1 MRERLLIALGLLLFV
16 AAFTYPVW
24 HAAAAPTA
32 KNVANL
38 QMPDKEKQCVAPK
51 DFMRAQH
58 MQLLIEWRE
67 GLVRDGRRE
76 VRAFSGRTFNVSL
89 TNTCLGQCHEK
100 EQFCDRCHNYAGV
113 SGPYCWDCHNDRKLL
128 TRTASLS
135 TQTSTQPR
143 STR

>member
-1 MRERLLIALGLLLFV
+1 MRERLLITLGLLLFV

-24 HAAAAPTA
+24 HAAAAPSA
-32 KNVANL
+32 KNAPVL
-38 QMPDKEKQCVAPK
+38 KLPETEKQCVAPK

-58 MQLLIEWRE
+58 MQLLLDWRE
-67 GLVRDGRRE
+67 GVVRTGKRT
-76 VRAFSGRTFNVSL
+76 VTVQGGRTFNVSL
-89 TNTCLGQCHEK
+89 SSTCLGQCHEK

-113 SGPYCWDCHNDRKLL
+113 SGPYCWDCHNERKLL

-143 STR
+143 STP